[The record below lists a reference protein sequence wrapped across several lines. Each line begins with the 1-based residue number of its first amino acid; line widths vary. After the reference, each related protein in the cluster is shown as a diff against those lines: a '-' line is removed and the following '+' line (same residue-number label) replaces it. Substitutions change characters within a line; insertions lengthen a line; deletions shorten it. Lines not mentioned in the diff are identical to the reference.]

1 MEQKYLYFGNVGNK
15 YVFMISLIYAASQ
28 SQEHKRSGDNCD
40 VWLGLKLFP
49 WIFLSQL
56 SFIVFVTQSLSKEG
70 FVAKLRKFNPFH
82 RYAFFVWYFLYIKQL
97 NLICSTPST
106 ISIKLILPH
115 KLLFLFIVGMKISYL
130 VSVRTVLLANTEI
143 YFICFCIK
151 IRYMY
156 EICVLLST

>member
-1 MEQKYLYFGNVGNK
+1 
-15 YVFMISLIYAASQ
+15 MISLIYAASQ

-82 RYAFFVWYFLYIKQL
+82 RYAFVVQYFLYIKQL

-115 KLLFLFIVGMKISYL
+115 KLLFLQIFRALISILRHVFYI
-130 VSVRTVLLANTEI
+130 LLTNTEI
-143 YFICFCIK
+143 SFICFCIK

-156 EICVLLST
+156 VIGVLLST

>member
-115 KLLFLFIVGMKISYL
+115 KLLFLFISNIQSLNFNLICASLFYTSSVFIS
-130 VSVRTVLLANTEI
+130 
-143 YFICFCIK
+143 
-151 IRYMY
+151 
-156 EICVLLST
+156 

>member
-1 MEQKYLYFGNVGNK
+1 MVLEIITCNFFFYHSPIRINGAKYLYFGNVGNK

-115 KLLFLFIVGMKISYL
+115 KLLFLFTNIQSLNFNLICSSCFL
-130 VSVRTVLLANTEI
+130 
-143 YFICFCIK
+143 YFID
-151 IRYMY
+151 
-156 EICVLLST
+156 